1 MRKSI
6 VGVAVLFLLTVGP
19 AAAATSATLE
29 FEIQELDL
37 ETGAILQLEDP
48 EASLSESN
56 DGDIQFG
63 YNADRTPPCVVM
75 QSRSAGA
82 AVALLNPMAFEA
94 IGYADVAGLT
104 FTSEIIDQP
113 FGSDDTVVVR
123 TAAGNHYKVGHA
135 SASDTTVTFDYELL
149 SESVAALHPATEAS
163 LELLASAVPAP
174 GIPAGLSWK
183 GWRQIRSHLEQ
194 ASYRMALGASSRDQV
209 AAASFEANNRR
220 HKMRTVFDRESVR
233 VIPTDGTKWQWG
245 LKLRAY
251 GYEGSTHAPQGAELK
266 AVDNRLEYRRG
277 DLVEWYINDGRGLEQ
292 GFTLSE
298 QPGKRS
304 DRDLLIELEF
314 DGSLSPDW
322 KQGSEAIVFTDAE
335 GQTVL
340 HYGGLLAWDARGRHL
355 PVVLAAHKGGF
366 ALRVDDRQAVYPIT
380 IDPIVTNETV
390 KLLASDGAAGDLF
403 GIRVA
408 VSGDTALVGALFD
421 DDFGSQSGAAYV
433 FQRDAGG
440 ADNWGQVKKLL
451 ASDAAT
457 RDLFGYSVAVSGD
470 TALVGA
476 VGDDDK
482 GGNSGSAY
490 VFQRDAGGTDNWG
503 QVKKL
508 LASDGAV
515 FDEFGHSVG
524 VSGDTTLVGALLND
538 DNGSNSGSAYV
549 FQRDAGGTDNWGEI
563 TKLLASDGAAS
574 DNFGYAV
581 AVSGATALVGA
592 RLHDDNGSDSG
603 AAYVFV
609 SAPANSPPIANAG
622 PDQTA
627 VECTDRGPARA
638 KVTLNGAGSSDP
650 DSDPLTYTWT
660 GPFPEGL
667 PAGTVTGVSPMVTLT
682 LGGPHIITLVVN
694 DGTVDSASDT
704 VEIAVVDT
712 TPPLLTLVGANPQT
726 LECNVDAYAELGAT
740 ALDACE
746 GDVSSSIVID
756 AGAVDPSTLGS
767 YPVTYDVADGAG
779 NAAAQ
784 LARTVNVVDTAT
796 PVISVAAG
804 NISLWPPN
812 HKYHTVSI
820 GDFVTSV
827 SDDCDTGLS
836 AADVVITSV
845 SSDEPENVA
854 GGGDGNTLG
863 DIVIAGNCQSVNL
876 RSERQGG
883 GNGRVYTIHVAVND
897 ASGNPG
903 TASFQVEVSHNKKA
917 TATDDG
923 PAYNVSGCS
932 P

>member
-1 MRKSI
+1 M
-6 VGVAVLFLLTVGP
+6 
-19 AAAATSATLE
+19 
-29 FEIQELDL
+29 
-37 ETGAILQLEDP
+37 
-48 EASLSESN
+48 
-56 DGDIQFG
+56 
-63 YNADRTPPCVVM
+63 
-75 QSRSAGA
+75 
-82 AVALLNPMAFEA
+82 
-94 IGYADVAGLT
+94 
-104 FTSEIIDQP
+104 
-113 FGSDDTVVVR
+113 
-123 TAAGNHYKVGHA
+123 
-135 SASDTTVTFDYELL
+135 
-149 SESVAALHPATEAS
+149 
-163 LELLASAVPAP
+163 
-174 GIPAGLSWK
+174 
-183 GWRQIRSHLEQ
+183 
-194 ASYRMALGASSRDQV
+194 
-209 AAASFEANNRR
+209 
-220 HKMRTVFDRESVR
+220 
-233 VIPTDGTKWQWG
+233 
-245 LKLRAY
+245 KLRAY

-408 VSGDTALVGALFD
+408 VSGDTALVGAANDEDNGPFSGSAYVFQRDAGGADNWGQVKKLLASDGAAIDQFGYSVAISGDTALVGARGRADSGTASGAAYVFQRDAGGADNWGQVKKLLASDGAAGDQFSFSVEVSGDTALVGALFD

-524 VSGDTTLVGALLND
+524 VSGDTALVGALLND